1 MNKKD
6 QIDLIKKKFP
16 RPKLGFGEN
25 WFKEENKVT
34 LTKYINKYCNKKNSI
49 VVELGSWKGRSGS
62 FIADKLNDDSLVIC
76 IDLFG
81 GDTCIGVADPYNIYG
96 VFLLN
101 TTSNENKII
110 PICRD
115 GREGI
120 KMLAEMKIKPDLIYL
135 DMDHKYESVKGDL
148 NMIYKYFP
156 RVPIVG
162 DDPDAYAGTKKA
174 LFEFIVEKK
183 VPYLDI
189 DRNCYAIIYDHL
201 PEFTYYSILKEHN
214 FERHSRELIFQFKQP
229 KFNQAKIIDLV
240 LIINTEYEEKQL
252 KSYLKNLTQKMK
264 SYNYNII
271 LIKNKADKVG
281 LNMRLIRLLT
291 KKDFNS
297 LLRPNANIVI
307 ASLKNYKLDH
317 NLVQYMTIKATNNL
331 TLVMDLNNVRPL
343 YYRFWWFIICQKK
356 NLDKIKWGTTDNRH
370 ANVKLFYNNIVKTK
384 QVLDTIHYSKEYL
397 NKGHLETSYS
407 AFQNLN
413 EKIRD
418 HYKIPKEIRY
428 KIHST
433 KEVIPKCKLL
443 DISYEIIK
451 K

>member
-1 MNKKD
+1 
-6 QIDLIKKKFP
+6 
-16 RPKLGFGEN
+16 
-25 WFKEENKVT
+25 
-34 LTKYINKYCNKKNSI
+34 
-49 VVELGSWKGRSGS
+49 
-62 FIADKLNDDSLVIC
+62 
-76 IDLFG
+76 
-81 GDTCIGVADPYNIYG
+81 
-96 VFLLN
+96 
-101 TTSNENKII
+101 
-110 PICRD
+110 
-115 GREGI
+115 
-120 KMLAEMKIKPDLIYL
+120 MLAEMKIKPDLIYL

-148 NMIYKYFP
+148 NIIYKYFP

-307 ASLKNYKLDH
+307 ASLKNYKLDN

-343 YYRFWWFIICQKK
+343 YYRFGGLSFVKRKIWIRLNGEQLIIAM
-356 NLDKIKWGTTDNRH
+356 LM
-370 ANVKLFYNNIVKTK
+370 
-384 QVLDTIHYSKEYL
+384 
-397 NKGHLETSYS
+397 
-407 AFQNLN
+407 
-413 EKIRD
+413 
-418 HYKIPKEIRY
+418 
-428 KIHST
+428 
-433 KEVIPKCKLL
+433 
-443 DISYEIIK
+443 
-451 K
+451 